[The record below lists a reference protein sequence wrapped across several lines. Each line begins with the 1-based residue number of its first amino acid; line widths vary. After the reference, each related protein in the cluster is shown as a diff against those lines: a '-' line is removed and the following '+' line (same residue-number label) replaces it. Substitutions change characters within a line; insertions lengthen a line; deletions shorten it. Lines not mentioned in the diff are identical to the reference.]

1 MVTLLTHTKNVFYL
15 LSRRGNDE
23 VLLDTQTPGVDR
35 EDMVVLNI
43 GVSFVFLSQ
52 GFNQWQHFQNLLNQ
66 TL

>member
-1 MVTLLTHTKNVFYL
+1 MVTLLTHTKNVFHP

-35 EDMVVLNI
+35 EDRVVLNI
-43 GVSFVFLSQ
+43 GVSFVFLSK
-52 GFNQWQHFQNLLNQ
+52 GFNQWQRFQNLLNQ